1 MYIRTTKTHT
11 TGDKPGYSYRL
22 VHSERSGDKVQQK
35 TLLNLGTDYRVPKEN
50 WKQVADLA
58 EQLLDGQ
65 RPLFSPAADIMAAAE
80 DLVRRLRARGFQPGR
95 QADTARDD
103 RIATVDLD
111 TLDHEDSRSVGC
123 ERICLQ
129 ALEELG
135 FQDLLRSLGA
145 SARDS
150 RLAVALV
157 VAKMIN
163 PSSEREALRWL
174 QDDSTTLELLALDGG
189 KGISLSK
196 LYRIND
202 LLWKHRQ
209 SLQQGLFLR
218 ERQLLDI
225 PDTIV
230 FYDLSNT
237 FYTGRPNDTLR
248 RFGRSK
254 QKRNDCPLV
263 TLALL
268 LDGVGFPRSCEI
280 LPGNISEP
288 GTLQDAMGRLEAVC
302 EDSSAKPTVIMDAG
316 IATEENLTW
325 LRQQHYNW
333 ICVSREG
340 KPQPPEGVA
349 ELTLSTSAGQ
359 QVQAWKLASKDDE
372 ARLYAVSAGKKI
384 TANAILKKNRQQ
396 FEAAL
401 QHLHDG
407 LSKPGFLKNY
417 DRVQQSIGR
426 IMQRYPKVS
435 RQYDVRVTKDATTK
449 GSATRG
455 VGTKAS
461 TVTFSRKQQYDDA
474 AAGVGSYVLRTS
486 HSDWN
491 LERILRAY
499 WRLTEIEATFRSLKS
514 ELGLRPI
521 WHSKDSRISSHLFI
535 TVLAYHGVHLIRT
548 RLKAQ
553 GINLSWQ
560 SIRTR
565 MRSWVRITT
574 TVRQVN
580 GALLVNR
587 QDVRPLAKVT
597 MISRA
602 AGVEPRIQRRRSRV
616 AK

>member
-1 MYIRTTKTHT
+1 
-11 TGDKPGYSYRL
+11 
-22 VHSERSGDKVQQK
+22 
-35 TLLNLGTDYRVPKEN
+35 
-50 WKQVADLA
+50 
-58 EQLLDGQ
+58 
-65 RPLFSPAADIMAAAE
+65 
-80 DLVRRLRARGFQPGR
+80 
-95 QADTARDD
+95 
-103 RIATVDLD
+103 
-111 TLDHEDSRSVGC
+111 
-123 ERICLQ
+123 
-129 ALEELG
+129 
-135 FQDLLRSLGA
+135 
-145 SARDS
+145 
-150 RLAVALV
+150 
-157 VAKMIN
+157 
-163 PSSEREALRWL
+163 
-174 QDDSTTLELLALDGG
+174 
-189 KGISLSK
+189 
-196 LYRIND
+196 
-202 LLWKHRQ
+202 
-209 SLQQGLFLR
+209 
-218 ERQLLDI
+218 
-225 PDTIV
+225 
-230 FYDLSNT
+230 
-237 FYTGRPNDTLR
+237 
-248 RFGRSK
+248 
-254 QKRNDCPLV
+254 
-263 TLALL
+263 
-268 LDGVGFPRSCEI
+268 
-280 LPGNISEP
+280 
-288 GTLQDAMGRLEAVC
+288 
-302 EDSSAKPTVIMDAG
+302 MDAG
-316 IATEENLTW
+316 IATAENLTW

-349 ELTLSTSAGQ
+349 ELTLTTSAGQ

-407 LSKPGFLKNY
+407 LSKPGFLKNH

-435 RQYDVRVTKDATTK
+435 RQYDVRVTKDSTTK

-514 ELGLRPI
+514 EWGLRPI

-602 AGVEPRIQRRRSRV
+602 AGVEPRIHRRRSRV

>member
-35 TLLNLGTDYRVPKEN
+35 TLLNLGTDYRVPKET

-145 SARDS
+145 SARDT

-248 RFGRSK
+248 RK
-254 QKRNDCPLV
+254 NNATRNLDCGE
-263 TLALL
+263 
-268 LDGVGFPRSCEI
+268 GVG
-280 LPGNISEP
+280 
-288 GTLQDAMGRLEAVC
+288 V
-302 EDSSAKPTVIMDAG
+302 
-316 IATEENLTW
+316 
-325 LRQQHYNW
+325 
-333 ICVSREG
+333 
-340 KPQPPEGVA
+340 
-349 ELTLSTSAGQ
+349 
-359 QVQAWKLASKDDE
+359 
-372 ARLYAVSAGKKI
+372 
-384 TANAILKKNRQQ
+384 
-396 FEAAL
+396 
-401 QHLHDG
+401 
-407 LSKPGFLKNY
+407 
-417 DRVQQSIGR
+417 
-426 IMQRYPKVS
+426 
-435 RQYDVRVTKDATTK
+435 
-449 GSATRG
+449 
-455 VGTKAS
+455 
-461 TVTFSRKQQYDDA
+461 
-474 AAGVGSYVLRTS
+474 
-486 HSDWN
+486 
-491 LERILRAY
+491 
-499 WRLTEIEATFRSLKS
+499 
-514 ELGLRPI
+514 
-521 WHSKDSRISSHLFI
+521 
-535 TVLAYHGVHLIRT
+535 
-548 RLKAQ
+548 
-553 GINLSWQ
+553 
-560 SIRTR
+560 
-565 MRSWVRITT
+565 
-574 TVRQVN
+574 
-580 GALLVNR
+580 
-587 QDVRPLAKVT
+587 
-597 MISRA
+597 
-602 AGVEPRIQRRRSRV
+602 
-616 AK
+616 